1 MSNKSSIIPEFMA
14 KNPDDTFQLLMPLKL
29 KLDEDKYGNSH
40 YEVVVKNITNPEVF
54 SYLISPEL
62 LFTHFQLGKSYIN
75 GKETKKNQ
83 NKSIFEKSFSID
95 TSLIDSSKKD
105 KLKNLLD
112 EKTIGT
118 LLGWNYKYL
127 NTAKNINCN
136 IFEHDNK
143 KYIIPHYVVGIYYYF
158 RFTDLRE
165 ATLDINLESLYV
177 ISDNTNPDDASIVLP
192 KKRNDEDTAFIHRY
206 SYESIARSEFEN
218 IGKYINSYVKYMRN
232 NDIDK
237 EVEDIHLII
246 NFPIKEIF
254 QIDTRTTKVINKET
268 KEEYYYIHEILN
280 DYSNIGFNKLTK
292 IIEETKIISSVENIN
307 NLPVVNKEIPN
318 ETTDILKILDANK
331 KYTRTE
337 KARIRKKSC
346 GSLENTNIE
355 PATIEKDIITSILKI
370 YQEQCDGGIV
380 DQSLTESS
388 TKGNKRIRKVAVS
401 NEFIEERV
409 VNPLKEIDNFEIF
422 KQYSS
427 FLERQLVISD
437 FNLSEIKTLPEIR
450 IINTED
456 INSKSKMKGRQR
468 KYLTTTFIYEN
479 IYVGLLEL
487 ENYTSSAV
495 ATWVIISKENAI
507 SKDTFNDF
515 ISYFLKDNK
524 STNELKTI
532 YKKSP
537 IKFITKNHERDEEL
551 IEEQLANWYR
561 GLLGKLHI

>member
-62 LFTHFQLGKSYIN
+62 LFTHFQLGKSYKN

-83 NKSIFEKSFSID
+83 NKSIFKKSFSID
-95 TSLIDSSKKD
+95 TSLIDNSKKN
-105 KLKNLLD
+105 KLKDLLD

-127 NTAKNINCN
+127 STAKNINCN

-143 KYIIPHYVVGIYYYF
+143 KYIIPHYVIGIYYYF

-177 ISDNTNPDDASIVLP
+177 ISDNTNPDDANIVLP

-237 EVEDIHLII
+237 EVQDIHLII

-337 KARIRKKSC
+337 KARKRKNTC
-346 GSLENTNIE
+346 GSLEHTEIDHASIQKDSITN
-355 PATIEKDIITSILKI
+355 ILKI
-370 YQEQCDGGIV
+370 CHEQFDGKIV

-388 TKGNKRIRKVAVS
+388 SKGKNSIRKISVS
-401 NEFIEERV
+401 NEFIEERIK
-409 VNPLKEIDNFEIF
+409 NPLKEIDNFEVF
-422 KQYSS
+422 KQYID
-427 FLERQLVISD
+427 FLKNQTQTIS
-437 FNLSEIKTLPEIR
+437 NLSFNKEKSLPEFILQKNDK
-450 IINTED
+450 INPKCKIYKRSRE
-456 INSKSKMKGRQR
+456 
-468 KYLTTTFIYEN
+468 YLTVTFKYN
-479 IYVGLLEL
+479 NFYVGLLEL
-487 ENYTSSAV
+487 ENYPSSSAS
-495 ATWVIISKENAI
+495 TWVIISKNSI
-507 SKDTFNDF
+507 SDSIFDKFLS
-515 ISYFLKDNK
+515 SYFEIGD
-524 STNELKTI
+524 TI
-532 YKKSP
+532 ADITENSKNTYP
-537 IKFITKNHERDEEL
+537 KFTKKNHERDENLDEK
-551 IEEQLANWYR
+551 QLATWFT
-561 GLLGKLHI
+561 GLLSKIY